1 MLTQVKFR
9 VLNFGW
15 IVLAFQQNSLPQ
27 KKKKSN
33 YRLLCSSVDNLYSQ
47 VKLLGSF
54 AALF

>member
-27 KKKKSN
+27 KKKN
-33 YRLLCSSVDNLYSQ
+33 QIIDC
-47 VKLLGSF
+47 F
-54 AALF
+54 AAQ